1 MVVVSRRAI
10 RFFEWL
16 LNSEGIRGLAFFPFI
31 FVGDASD
38 IYPELINH
46 EKIHLRQQLELG
58 IIPFYIWYLIALYR
72 VGYMNISFEKEAYAN
87 ERDLTYLEN
96 RRIFAFKKYLKYG
109 GPDKT
114 KK

>member
-38 IYPELINH
+38 IDDVLINH

-58 IIPFYIWYLIALYR
+58 VIPFYIWYLIALYR
-72 VGYMNISFEKEAYAN
+72 VGYMEIGFEKEAYAN
-87 ERDLTYLEN
+87 EGDLTYLEN
-96 RRIFAFKKYLKYG
+96 RRIFAFKKYLKHG